1 MVRRAAIAL
10 IGLLSFLAMAEARQ
24 GQRAYHYSSFSD
36 QRDLFLKILR
46 GKHEKRVH
54 IPTGKSVP
62 FGIVTHHLF
71 ASELIVEYFEAV
83 SSKQTP
89 KRIVLVGPDHFR
101 QGIKDLSLTDLP
113 WQTPFGVLDT
123 DGKTIGVLAGRLSL
137 ELDPGAFSNE
147 HSIGVLVPFIK
158 YYFPDCKL
166 IPVLVRKGVGKEN
179 LEALLRELHKL
190 RDEETHFILST
201 DFSHGKTSFEAD
213 EQDERARNVIL
224 RQDHDSVWDL
234 DSDCRV
240 GLHLFL
246 RLSEEATPLIVA
258 HTNSARISGKGSA
271 NCTSYLTVL
280 FLADEPAA
288 FPTSR
293 ISTRASPSSP
303 PSMSPAAPPG
313 SP

>member
-1 MVRRAAIAL
+1 VVRRAAVAL

-24 GQRAYHYSSFSD
+24 GRRAYHHSSFSD
-36 QRDLFLKILR
+36 QRDAYLKILQ
-46 GKHEKRVH
+46 GKHKKPVR
-54 IPTGKSVP
+54 IPTDKPVP
-62 FGIVTHHLF
+62 FGIVTHHFL
-71 ASELIVEYFEAV
+71 ASELIVEYFETV

-101 QGIKDLSLTDLP
+101 QGIQDLSLTDLP

-123 DGKTIGVLAGRLSL
+123 DKKTIGVLAGRLGL
-137 ELDPGAFSNE
+137 GLDPGAFSNE

-166 IPVLVRKGVGKEN
+166 IPVLIRKGVGKEN
-179 LEALLRELHKL
+179 LEALHRELYKL

-246 RLSEEATPLIVA
+246 RLSSEATPLIVA
-258 HTNSARISGKGSA
+258 HTNSARISEKGSA
-271 NCTSYLTVL
+271 NCTSYFTVL
-280 FLADEPAA
+280 YLADEPAVRRTGRRRSSTTPSESC
-288 FPTSR
+288 FPG
-293 ISTRASPSSP
+293 PV
-303 PSMSPAAPPG
+303 
-313 SP
+313 